1 MNHVVLIGFMG
12 SGKTRVGKRLSKDLG
27 LPFTDVEKMIISKT
41 NLSMRE
47 VFERFGEPFYRALE
61 TVALKELLEDTE
73 RKVISLGAGVP
84 LQEQNQKLLK
94 ELGTVIYIKGSF
106 ETLKERLEGSRKDPL
121 LDGDDRD
128 EKIRRLL
135 KQRDPVYSKY
145 ADIQV
150 ITGVKSF
157 DGLIQEI
164 EEKLA
169 AYEKNS

>member
-27 LPFTDVEKMIISKT
+27 LPFTDLEKMIISKT

-73 RKVISLGAGVP
+73 RKVISLDAGVP

-94 ELGTVIYIKGSF
+94 ELGTVVYIKGSF
-106 ETLKERLEGSRKDPL
+106 ETLKERLEGSGKDPL